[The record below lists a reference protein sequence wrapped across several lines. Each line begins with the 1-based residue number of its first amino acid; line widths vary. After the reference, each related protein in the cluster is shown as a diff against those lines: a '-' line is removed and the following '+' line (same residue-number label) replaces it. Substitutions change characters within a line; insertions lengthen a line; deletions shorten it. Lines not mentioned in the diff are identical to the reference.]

1 MKWSEAVREEPMK
14 IWKVWNE
21 EERMSSYWS
30 TEDRALTEISRLSGF
45 PKDQLE
51 FKEEQGEVFLL
62 LDKDG
67 WWVDPTITL
76 SVIELDT
83 GRYE

>member
-14 IWKVWNE
+14 IWEVWNE

-51 FKEEQGEVFLL
+51 FGEVFWLL
-62 LDKDG
+62 GKDG
-67 WWVDPTITL
+67 WWVDPAITL
-76 SVIELDT
+76 SVIEVDT